1 MGYWLGGWIFAL
13 AFVLLFLILL
23 PPLNLLVLKLAPD
36 DLNMIVAFQ
45 VAKWAQ
51 RAP

>member
-36 DLNMIVAFQ
+36 D
-45 VAKWAQ
+45 
-51 RAP
+51 